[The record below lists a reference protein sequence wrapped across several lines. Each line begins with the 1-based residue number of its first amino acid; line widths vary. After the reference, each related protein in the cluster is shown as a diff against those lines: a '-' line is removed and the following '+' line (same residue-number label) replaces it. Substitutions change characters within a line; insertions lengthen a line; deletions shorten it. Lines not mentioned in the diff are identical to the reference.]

1 MNLDEQKKL
10 YLITQNLEY
19 FFASEQK
26 KIREFR
32 VKLSKILFQTI
43 GESLNIVYITH
54 QEILNFL
61 IQHIN
66 KETIISLD
74 KWIYSSFIKEKVF
87 LEIDITRYYEWNN
100 LEQSI
105 IDSQYMYKSSSSES
119 LEKQIVSIKNK
130 LNKEWIN
137 SVYLWDDWKFSW
149 WSIKVIIE
157 LLA

>member
-74 KWIYSSFIKEKVF
+74 K
-87 LEIDITRYYEWNN
+87 
-100 LEQSI
+100 
-105 IDSQYMYKSSSSES
+105 
-119 LEKQIVSIKNK
+119 
-130 LNKEWIN
+130 
-137 SVYLWDDWKFSW
+137 
-149 WSIKVIIE
+149 
-157 LLA
+157 

>member
-137 SVYLWDDWKFSW
+137 SVYLWDDWKFS
-149 WSIKVIIE
+149 
-157 LLA
+157 